1 MLEEF
6 GRKLKEAV
14 RLVAAGLRVAA
25 FLAWSMLKPALAAL
39 FQIAAALILLFEE
52 WGWKPLSDALAWL
65 ARFPIVARLEALI
78 SRLPPYAALAVFAL
92 PTAILLPVKLVAM
105 WLLAKGQVATATAT
119 FVAAKIA
126 STALV
131 ARIFVLTRPSLMRIG
146 WFARAYTW
154 FMPWKDRLF
163 AQIRAS
169 WVWRYGRMMKMRVS
183 LAIKRVWARWG
194 PAVREQALRLLE
206 RARTI
211 WSGYFGRST

>member
-14 RLVAAGLRVAA
+14 
-25 FLAWSMLKPALAAL
+25 
-39 FQIAAALILLFEE
+39 
-52 WGWKPLSDALAWL
+52 WL

-183 LAIKRVWARWG
+183 LAIKRAWARWG
-194 PAVREQALRLLE
+194 PAVREQAFRLLE

>member
-1 MLEEF
+1 MLDES

-25 FLAWSMLKPALAAL
+25 FLAWSILKPALAAL
-39 FQIAAALILLFEE
+39 FQIVAALILLFEE

-65 ARFPIVARLEALI
+65 ARFTIVARLEALI

-131 ARIFVLTRPSLMRIG
+131 ARIFILTRPSLMRIG
-146 WFARAYTW
+146 WFARAYSW
-154 FMPWKDRLF
+154 FMPWKERLF

-169 WVWRYGRMMKMRVS
+169 WVWRYGRMMKTRAS
-183 LAIKRVWARWG
+183 LAIKRAWARWR
-194 PAVREQALRLLE
+194 PAVREQALRLRE
-206 RARTI
+206 RARAV

>member
-1 MLEEF
+1 M
-6 GRKLKEAV
+6 
-14 RLVAAGLRVAA
+14 
-25 FLAWSMLKPALAAL
+25 
-39 FQIAAALILLFEE
+39 
-52 WGWKPLSDALAWL
+52 
-65 ARFPIVARLEALI
+65 
-78 SRLPPYAALAVFAL
+78 FAL

-131 ARIFVLTRPSLMRIG
+131 ARIFVLTRSSLMQIG

-154 FMPWKDRLF
+154 FMPWKERLF

-169 WVWRYGRMMKMRVS
+169 WVWRYGRMMKRRVS

-194 PAVREQALRLLE
+194 PAVRQRAVLLLE
-206 RARTI
+206 RARAI

>member
-6 GRKLKEAV
+6 GRKLKEAG

-25 FLAWSMLKPALAAL
+25 FLAWSMLKPALTGL
-39 FQIAAALILLFEE
+39 FQILAALILLFEE

-169 WVWRYGRMMKMRVS
+169 WVWRYGRMMKTRVS
-183 LAIKRVWARWG
+183 LAIKRAWARWR
-194 PAVREQALRLLE
+194 PAVRAQALRLLE
-206 RARTI
+206 RARVI

>member
-1 MLEEF
+1 MLEEP

-14 RLVAAGLRVAA
+14 RLVAAGLRVTAIL
-25 FLAWSMLKPALAAL
+25 FWSMLKPALTAL
-39 FQIAAALILLFEE
+39 FQIVAALILLFEE
-52 WGWKPLSDALAWL
+52 WGWKPLSEALAWL
-65 ARFPIVARLEALI
+65 ARFPLVARLEALI

-131 ARIFVLTRPSLMRIG
+131 ARIFVLTRPSLMQIG

-154 FMPWKDRLF
+154 FMPWKERLF

-169 WVWRYGRMMKMRVS
+169 WVWRYGRMMKRRVS

-194 PAVREQALRLLE
+194 PAVRQRAVLLLE
-206 RARTI
+206 RARAI